1 MNPAALS
8 SAVAEVD
15 KDLLDIL
22 LKLQKIEEGMWPW
35 HPAIPAIMHAMETI
49 AALSSGLETLAARI
63 QQEGPDNPSWN

>member
-15 KDLLDIL
+15 RDLLEVL
-22 LKLQKIEEGMWPW
+22 LKLQRIQDGIAAW
-35 HPAIPAIMHAMETI
+35 HPAAPAVLHAMETI